1 MEGLRLPFLLIH
13 FQGSRTTLG
22 CSRSQGGS
30 LPLVY
35 TQYTNRGVMNVY
47 VDNVLVGSINQY
59 GSLSWQRTWTS
70 STFPLG
76 VHTVKLVHASGTY
89 VDIDAIMILP

>member
-1 MEGLRLPFLLIH
+1 
-13 FQGSRTTLG
+13 
-22 CSRSQGGS
+22 
-30 LPLVY
+30 
-35 TQYTNRGVMNVY
+35 MNVY